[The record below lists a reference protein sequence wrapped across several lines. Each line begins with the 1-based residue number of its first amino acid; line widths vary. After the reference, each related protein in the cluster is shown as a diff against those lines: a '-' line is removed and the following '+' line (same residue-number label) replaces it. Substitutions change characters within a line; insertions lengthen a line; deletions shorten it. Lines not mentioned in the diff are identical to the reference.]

1 MFTNPCQNPLHE
13 GQFRLRV
20 NKVIRCRSMRLET
33 CQNGY
38 QYGTEIRIK
47 ILNINIDFP
56 PPYCTSIRNPSGID
70 IVYNA
75 GLHRWKQADTVLI
88 PYGRG
93 SKSGCVTVFTEWI
106 VGCSDPCGPASN
118 S

>member
-1 MFTNPCQNPLHE
+1 
-13 GQFRLRV
+13 
-20 NKVIRCRSMRLET
+20 MRLET

-75 GLHRWKQADTVLI
+75 GLHGWIQADTVLI

-106 VGCSDPCGPASN
+106 VGCSDPCGPSSN